1 MSQDGCLVTRLEE
14 ERLDL
19 VVEYEYESA
28 TSSSEDVGEG
38 TLEERAGTLSGVDL
52 SPAVHGAG
60 VCPLGDRSTG
70 LHHHTPSHGVEGVGH
85 DTGHS
90 GHHLDTTNY
99 LCYSTFK

>member
-1 MSQDGCLVTRLEE
+1 MTRLEE

-19 VVEYEYESA
+19 VVEHQYESA

-38 TLEERAGTLSGVDL
+38 TLEERAGTLGRVDL
-52 SPAVHGAG
+52 RPAVHGAG

-70 LHHHTPSHGVEGVGH
+70 LHHHTPPDSVEGVGH

-99 LCYSTFK
+99 LWYTSFKY